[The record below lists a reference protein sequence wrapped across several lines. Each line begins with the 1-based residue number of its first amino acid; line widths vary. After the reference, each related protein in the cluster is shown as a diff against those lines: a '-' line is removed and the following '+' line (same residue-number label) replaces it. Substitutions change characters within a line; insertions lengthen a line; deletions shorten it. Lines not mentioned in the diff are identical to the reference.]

1 MPLLRFAYVL
11 ALALWLGSMIALGAL
26 VAPTL
31 FTTLTA
37 LDPENGRA
45 LAGQAFGTILSRFH
59 YAAYGAGLIMLLSLA
74 AMALLG
80 PRPRSLAIR
89 LGIVVLMLCVTAYSG
104 FIVLREVDGI
114 QREIG
119 AVAATD
125 SSDHKSKVPPLP
137 SSLPAADPR
146 RLRFD
151 ALHVL
156 STRLMM
162 FNIGAAL
169 VLLAWEAREPSR

>member
-11 ALALWLGSMIALGAL
+11 ALTLWLGSMITLGGL
-26 VAPTL
+26 VAPAL
-31 FTTLTA
+31 FSTLTA
-37 LDPENGRA
+37 LDPESGRA

-59 YAAYGAGLIMLLSLA
+59 YAAYGTGIVMLVSLA

-89 LGIVVLMLCVTAYSG
+89 LGIVALMLLITAYSG
-104 FIVLREVDGI
+104 FVVLREVDGI
-114 QREIG
+114 QREMT
-119 AVAATD
+119 ALASTA
-125 SSDHKSKVPPLP
+125 SDHKTRVSPLP
-137 SSLPAADPR
+137 SSLPSGDPR
-146 RLRFD
+146 RQRFEQ
-151 ALHVL
+151 LQVL

-162 FNIGAAL
+162 FNVGAAL